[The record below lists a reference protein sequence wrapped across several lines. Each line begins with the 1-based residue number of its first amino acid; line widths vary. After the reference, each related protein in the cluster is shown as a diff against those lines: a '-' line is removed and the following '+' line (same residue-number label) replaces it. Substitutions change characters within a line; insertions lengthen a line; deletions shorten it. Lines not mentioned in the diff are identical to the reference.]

1 MSRKQ
6 KKPSGGKPPE
16 DFIVYTNDTPL
27 YLCRYL
33 LSACLLWCQPLK
45 PHAVGS
51 MRKVYENYLHLKKVL
66 PAMGYG
72 KAVHGECLTVVGG
85 RCRRIRT
92 LPGPLISATR
102 LERFDTHRLPT
113 PSPITG

>member
-1 MSRKQ
+1 MSQ
-6 KKPSGGKPPE
+6 DKKKSPRANSPE

-51 MRKVYENYLHLKKVL
+51 MREVYEDYLHLKKVL

-72 KAVHGECLTVVGG
+72 KAVHSNRKRRIPDGG
-85 RCRRIRT
+85 R
-92 LPGPLISATR
+92 GPLQAN
-102 LERFDTHRLPT
+102 
-113 PSPITG
+113 